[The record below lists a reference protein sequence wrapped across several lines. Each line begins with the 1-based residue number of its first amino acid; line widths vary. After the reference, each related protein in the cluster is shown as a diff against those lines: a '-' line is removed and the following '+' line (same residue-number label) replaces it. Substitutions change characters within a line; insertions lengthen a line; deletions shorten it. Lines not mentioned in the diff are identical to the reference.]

1 LAKVEL
7 AASKDTLNSNT
18 KEPFDVAHLAQA
30 IELNKL
36 LFKLLEVF
44 LVIRIV
50 EDDDIVHVEEE
61 DDPIVYLKAW
71 KALNRV

>member
-1 LAKVEL
+1 L
-7 AASKDTLNSNT
+7 NT
-18 KEPFDVAHLAQA
+18 KEPFNVAYLAQA

-44 LVIRIV
+44 LIIRIV

-61 DDPIVYLKAW
+61 DNPVVYPEA
-71 KALNRV
+71 